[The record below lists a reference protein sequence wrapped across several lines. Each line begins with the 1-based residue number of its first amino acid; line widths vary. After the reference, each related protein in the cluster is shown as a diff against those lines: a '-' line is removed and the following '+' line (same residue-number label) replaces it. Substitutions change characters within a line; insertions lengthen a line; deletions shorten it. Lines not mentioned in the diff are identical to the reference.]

1 MAEKSSRAKKEQAK
15 RAQRLR
21 EQIERLKQ
29 GQSVERDADKADS
42 LREQIEARAAE
53 QRKPERS

>member
-29 GQSVERDADKADS
+29 GKSVERDAHKADS

-53 QRKPERS
+53 QSKSKRS